1 MDFVIPLPK
10 SRRGNTALLLFQYAF
25 TGFVIAKSMSDT
37 TAFKV
42 AQVFEECIYRRFGAL
57 SLIRHDRDPR
67 FMSEVFQAFAEM
79 MQSSLRATLSYR
91 PQANGQQGISVKMV
105 MQSVTVYAEDPLQQD
120 WDEIA
125 EHLVFAINN
134 SMDTTR
140 KETHF
145 YLVHGWDASSTMK
158 AMTTSLRHGTPN
170 SPRPLRGDEKST
182 DKRKLRG
189 EWTKITK
196 SETSQQRPEKA
207 SLQNEEAED
216 STRQD
221 GEDSATKLKTSKT
234 KLFEEGRRAWLYME
248 RVKPGL
254 TKKLAHRWH
263 RPFRIKKKADEFA
276 FELELPDKSGYCF
289 YPVVHISRLKP
300 VNEFSSRPT
309 TLLAPEIA
317 EDSRMDFD
325 EVLLPDDSCEPYHI
339 AGEYEVEVILD
350 DRRPLQ
356 TSTEKSVREFE
367 VKWVGYDEPTWE
379 PASHLSC
386 GGLLYDY
393 LQRKKE

>member
-1 MDFVIPLPK
+1 
-10 SRRGNTALLLFQYAF
+10 
-25 TGFVIAKSMSDT
+25 
-37 TAFKV
+37 
-42 AQVFEECIYRRFGAL
+42 
-57 SLIRHDRDPR
+57 
-67 FMSEVFQAFAEM
+67 
-79 MQSSLRATLSYR
+79 
-91 PQANGQQGISVKMV
+91 
-105 MQSVTVYAEDPLQQD
+105 MQSVKVYAEDPLQQD

-189 EWTKITK
+189 EWTKK
-196 SETSQQRPEKA
+196 SLIAKRGSRRFDTPR
-207 SLQNEEAED
+207 
-216 STRQD
+216 R
-221 GEDSATKLKTSKT
+221 EDSATKSKASKK
-234 KLFEEGRRAWLYME
+234 KLFEEGSRAWLYIE

-254 TKKLAHRWH
+254 CKKLAHRWH
-263 RPFRIKKKADEFA
+263 GPFRIKKKVDEFA
-276 FELELPDKSGYCF
+276 FQLELPDKSGYRF
-289 YPVVHISRLKP
+289 YPLVHISRLKP

-325 EVLLPDDSCEPYHI
+325 EALLPEDSWEPAHI
-339 AGEYEVEVILD
+339 AGEYEVEDILD

-356 TSTEKSVREFE
+356 TSTEKSVREFK

-379 PASHLSC
+379 SASHHSC
-386 GGLLYDY
+386 GGLLYGY
-393 LQRKKE
+393 LQRKQSEHRFQMVQVADEKVAAMSAHGMI